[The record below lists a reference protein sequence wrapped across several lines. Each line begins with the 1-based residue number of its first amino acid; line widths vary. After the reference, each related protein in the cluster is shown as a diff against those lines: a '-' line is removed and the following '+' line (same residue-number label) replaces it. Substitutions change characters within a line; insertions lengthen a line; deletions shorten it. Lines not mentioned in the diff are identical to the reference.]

1 MKLLKTTFY
10 PSVTQLIDKNL
21 PLVTK
26 EQDKNPVVSRQETRL
41 LMHGLMSNDRRL
53 YTAVVNIIYKQFKS
67 SELKLVSLFMI
78 TFYYELKLTLG
89 NSIIINNEQ

>member
-1 MKLLKTTFY
+1 MTGDCT
-10 PSVTQLIDKNL
+10 
-21 PLVTK
+21 
-26 EQDKNPVVSRQETRL
+26 
-41 LMHGLMSNDRRL
+41 

-89 NSIIINNEQ
+89 NSIIFNHEQ